1 MLPRFFKAL
10 QASSLFSEELDVVAK
25 VRLLWRW
32 LVAAVVR
39 EQLHV
44 PVVAGEGSGSAFET
58 ENWFG

>member
-1 MLPRFFKAL
+1 MLPIFFKAL